1 MSSPSTVR
9 ATPLRLLMRSS
20 MARVAAVT
28 VATGVGAGLAGMLL
42 ALLLH
47 AIQHV
52 AYGYSLDAL
61 VDTQTFLQGVSAASP
76 QRRIAVMAL
85 CGALAGFGWW
95 ALRRFGA
102 PLVSVKKA
110 AASSAARMP
119 ARSTLVH
126 VLLQIATVA
135 MGSPLGREVAPREA
149 GALVASWLS
158 EVAQLSP
165 RETRLM
171 IACGAGAGLA
181 AVYNVPL
188 GGAVFVLEVMLGSF
202 SASAA
207 AAALAAS
214 ALAAVVARIGLG
226 NELQYAIPAFNV
238 SRGLLMFA
246 LVAGPVLGIAAYGFK
261 WLTDRASAAAPRG
274 GWSMPLLG
282 VLNFATIGVLAVY
295 FPQLLGNGK
304 SVVQL
309 GFGNELTLGLAAALL
324 GLRVLITASSLRVG
338 AHGGLLTPGLA
349 VGALLGVVLG
359 GAASLSGSGIPSGA
373 FALIGAAA
381 FLASSMNM
389 PLTAIVLIA
398 EFTHVAHPV
407 LVPVVLAVA
416 GSVAANRLCASFARG
431 PQAAAAQGRQTGQAT
446 ARG

>member
-1 MSSPSTVR
+1 MPPSTVR
-9 ATPLRLLMRSS
+9 DAPLGMPVRSS
-20 MARVAAVT
+20 VARLVAVT

-61 VDTQTFLQGVSAASP
+61 TDTQSFLQGVSAASSS
-76 QRRIAVMAL
+76 RRVVVMVV
-85 CGALAGFGWW
+85 CGLVAGFGWW
-95 ALRRFGA
+95 AVRRFGQ
-102 PLVSVKKA
+102 PLVSISKA
-110 AASSAARMP
+110 VASGAQMP
-119 ARSTLVH
+119 MRSTLAH
-126 VLLQIATVA
+126 LLLQIVTVA

-149 GALVASWLS
+149 GALVAGWLAN
-158 EVAQLSP
+158 VAGLSP

-188 GGAVFVLEVMLGSF
+188 GGAVFVLEVLLGSF

-207 AAALAAS
+207 AIALAAS
-214 ALAAVVARIGLG
+214 ALAAFVARIGLG
-226 NELQYAIPAFNV
+226 NEVMYAIPAFSV
-238 SRGLLMFA
+238 STGLVLFA
-246 LVAGPVLGIAAYGFK
+246 VVAGPLVGVAAYGFK
-261 WLTDRASAAAPRG
+261 RLTDKASAAAPRG
-274 GWSMPLLG
+274 GWLMPVLS
-282 VLNFATIGVLAVY
+282 VLNFAAIGVLASH

-304 SVVQL
+304 SAVQL
-309 GFGNELTLGLAAALL
+309 GFGSELTLGLAAALL
-324 GLRVLITASSLRVG
+324 VLRVVVTTSSLRVG

-359 GAASLSGSGIPSGA
+359 GAASLVGASVPSGA

-389 PLTAIVLIA
+389 PLTAIVLVA

-416 GSVAANRLCASFARG
+416 GSVATSRFCATLARKE
-431 PQAAAAQGRQTGQAT
+431 
-446 ARG
+446 